1 MSVTINKIAEL
12 CNVSRGTVDRALNHK
27 SGIRTEVAEKI
38 RKVALEQGYVPKHT
52 GNASFTPDS
61 PIRIGIV
68 VHSSTSD
75 FVKALISKIGRKSLE
90 MENLSSQIILR
101 SIEGVDVQHQLAL
114 INELVEEEHVSGL
127 ALMPLASDLLRDK
140 INQLDAHDHIPV
152 VTFNTDLPESKRI
165 AYVGP
170 DDLAA
175 GRTAAALMK
184 LSTRET
190 GKILLIADRT
200 NGHFAHCQRLTGF
213 LSEFSQLQS
222 HMEILETQYCY
233 QDQPLA
239 ERIVLRHLEVHPNLT
254 GIYSPSPDCT
264 GIYRALQKANAVG
277 QVHVIVHDLSP
288 NNLRMLQE
296 GVVDFAIGQD
306 TKTQGVLPIILLHN
320 YLTKKRLPKNDTYA
334 VDIEIKCRYNI
345 GHIGEEI

>member
-27 SGIRTEVAEKI
+27 SGIRAEVAEKI
-38 RKVALEQGYVPKHT
+38 RKVALEQGYIPKRT
-52 GNASFTPDS
+52 GTAVLRPDA

-68 VHSSTSD
+68 VHSSSSD
-75 FVKALISKIGRKSLE
+75 FVKAVISKIGRKSLE
-90 MENLSSQIILR
+90 METLSAQIILR

-114 INELVEEEHVSGL
+114 INELVEEEQVSGL
-127 ALMPLASDLLRDK
+127 AIMPLASDLLRDK
-140 INQLDAHDHIPV
+140 INKLYEHDHIPV
-152 VTFNTDLPESKRI
+152 VTFNTDIPESKRI

-184 LSTRET
+184 LSTREN
-190 GKILLIADRT
+190 GKILSIADRT

-213 LSEFSQLQS
+213 LSEFSPLQS
-222 HMEILETQYCY
+222 KIEVLETQYCY
-233 QDQPLA
+233 QDQQLS
-239 ERIVLRHLEVHPNLT
+239 ERIVLRQLEMHPDLT
-254 GIYSPSPDCT
+254 GIYSPAPDCT

-277 QVHVIVHDLSP
+277 RVHVIVHDLSP
-288 NNLRMLQE
+288 NNLRMLQA

-306 TKTQGVLPIILLHN
+306 TKTQGVLPIIILHN
-320 YLTKKRLPKNDTYA
+320 YLSKKRSPKHDKYD
-334 VDIEIKCRYNI
+334 VDIEIKCKYNI
-345 GHIGEEI
+345 GHMREEM